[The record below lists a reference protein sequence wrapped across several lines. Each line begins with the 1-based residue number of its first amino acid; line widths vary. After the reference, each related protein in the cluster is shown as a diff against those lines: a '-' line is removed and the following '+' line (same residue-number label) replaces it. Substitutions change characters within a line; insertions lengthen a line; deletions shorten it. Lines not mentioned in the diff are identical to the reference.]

1 MKVKPRKQND
11 DVFDVWDI
19 NADALALFLAVQSQW
34 RAIGL
39 GMAGAMVWLGL
50 DYQGVDVFMRRAG
63 VDDPDGGLFRDLV
76 TMEGAAMAAFAE
88 AAR

>member
-19 NADALALFLAVQSQW
+19 NAEALALFLAVQSQW
-34 RAIGL
+34 RVIAI
-39 GMAGAMVWLGL
+39 GMAGTMVWLGL
-50 DYQGVDVFMRRAG
+50 DYQGVDVFMRRAA
-63 VDDPDGGLFRDLV
+63 VVDPDGKLFRDLV